1 MLKPKEGGSPVLFRA
16 TQSTALSAEMGQ
28 GWGPALKGP
37 AVGQVLK
44 ETASSQPYQG
54 CGNLGSISDNL
65 YTWPISVDGVLGRVT
80 SLGFKVQEHPRA
92 ISKTVLEQ
100 GSPKPS
106 LGLYSARGEPLTG
119 PWPASGPL

>member
-16 TQSTALSAEMGQ
+16 MQSTALSAETGQ
-28 GWGPALKGP
+28 GWGPAPKGP

-65 YTWPISVDGVLGRVT
+65 YTWPISVDGVLGRVA
-80 SLGFKVQEHPRA
+80 SLGFKVQEHPQGNFKDSSRA
-92 ISKTVLEQ
+92 GVSKAQ
-100 GSPKPS
+100 PGPIFSP
-106 LGLYSARGEPLTG
+106 
-119 PWPASGPL
+119 W